1 MKIVRYQ
8 IIYAILLGL
17 LCSCGGINKVLK
29 SKDPDYKYEVAKQCY
44 MNGKYE
50 NASML
55 LNDVLASMK
64 GTEKGDEKASG
75 KFGSEAEQRWVSSRI
90 FSLVIIL
97 QI

>member
-50 NASML
+50 NASMESM
-55 LNDVLASMK
+55 ASL
-64 GTEKGDEKASG
+64 TFLENV
-75 KFGSEAEQRWVSSRI
+75 QRDFPISR
-90 FSLVIIL
+90 FLRV
-97 QI
+97 